1 MRRQSFKG
9 ERVRGENRIS
19 KQLREAEEFTDIRLE
34 LAQKIYLYFEIERLA
49 IQV

>member
-1 MRRQSFKG
+1 MIARECRMRRQSFKG

-34 LAQKIYLYFEIERLA
+34 LTQKI
-49 IQV
+49 

>member
-1 MRRQSFKG
+1 MRHQSFKE
-9 ERVRGENRIS
+9 ERERGENRIS

-34 LAQKIYLYFEIERLA
+34 LAQKIYLYFEIERLV